1 MTILIAETEPSYR
14 EIYKIEIWTSSFFTD
29 FKKVLEPFMT
39 GNTNYLVP
47 SVRHLTILQKK
58 GTKNPYNFEGTQKIL
73 YNPRYSIF
81 YKRVWFMDIIT
92 YVSGWSTHYSIQK
105 NPSFDHL
112 DGAKFIEYIDSVLEI
127 QDIPKEIVL
136 EVIEFL

>member
-1 MTILIAETEPSYR
+1 MTILIAETEPSLQK
-14 EIYKIEIWTSSFFTD
+14 IHSIEIWTSSFFTD

-58 GTKNPYNFEGTQKIL
+58 GTKNPYNFEGPKKIL

-81 YKRVWFMDIIT
+81 YKGVWFMDIIT

-105 NPSFDHL
+105 NPSFSNL
-112 DGAKFIEYIDSVLEI
+112 DGTKFIEYIDSVLEI
-127 QDIPKEIVL
+127 QDIPKEIML